1 MEAQIEAATSSALLF
16 LYGSKPIDR
25 LPGQEA
31 AWATATPRCHPAP
44 VRGTRRST
52 RPAVDMQ
59 LRFDQNSNFAYT
71 SHRLDA

>member
-31 AWATATPRCHPAP
+31 AWATATPRCHPL
-44 VRGTRRST
+44 VI
-52 RPAVDMQ
+52 
-59 LRFDQNSNFAYT
+59 T
-71 SHRLDA
+71 SIFLDTIYEKSAFLIFPSISL